1 MNDPDGG
8 KRWYARL
15 LWGALSMA
23 IVGLV
28 VFFWIQS
35 TVHAQRMGKQQAQPA
50 EHVMVAQAANPGTA
64 FLPASDL
71 PDVW

>member
-1 MNDPDGG
+1 MNDPDSG

-35 TVHAQRMGKQQAQPA
+35 TVHAQRMIKQQAQPA
-50 EHVMVAQAANPGTA
+50 EHVTVAQASPGA
-64 FLPASDL
+64 PFLPASDL
-71 PDVW
+71 PDIW